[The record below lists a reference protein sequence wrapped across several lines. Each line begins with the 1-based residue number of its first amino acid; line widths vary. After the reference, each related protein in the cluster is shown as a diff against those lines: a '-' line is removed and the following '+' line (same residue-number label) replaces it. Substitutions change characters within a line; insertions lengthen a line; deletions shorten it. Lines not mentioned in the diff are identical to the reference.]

1 MSYNTI
7 GQGDRRTGD
16 ERKLVNYM
24 LLPLSRLSI
33 DHDRV
38 MHNLSH
44 FAGVVNGIAC
54 YS

>member
-16 ERKLVNYM
+16 KRKLVDYM

-33 DHDRV
+33 YNDRV
-38 MHNLSH
+38 MYSLSH